1 MNKLSEEQ
9 LLAEIRLRL
18 DRSIES
24 LQADFAVQLDAAR
37 ESAVSLSLAEHR
49 QMPDNDDHY
58 CLAVCWTPSTTVQN

>member
-49 QMPDNDDHY
+49 
-58 CLAVCWTPSTTVQN
+58 